1 MLGWSIY
8 ILTSPIKKIYTFT
21 TPMRKKLLIAYVFL
35 FSYAGAVA
43 HSIVPHH
50 HHQSQGEAKEHHHH
64 GHSNVPPDDSSKNDK
79 GDDGQ
84 LYFLSHT
91 SNADVVVNHVSIDN
105 LVIGNVQFAGLLP
118 ESIITFTIA
127 DHNIFHPP
135 MDDRIPL
142 ITVFYSR
149 SLRAPPS
156 FII

>member
-1 MLGWSIY
+1 
-8 ILTSPIKKIYTFT
+8 
-21 TPMRKKLLIAYVFL
+21 MRKRLLFVYFLL

-50 HHQSQGEAKEHHHH
+50 HHLTQREAKKHHHH
-64 GHSNVPPDDSSKNDK
+64 DSANHSHEDSSKKD
-79 GDDGQ
+79 GDEGQ
-84 LYFLSHT
+84 LYFLIHA
-91 SNADVVVNHVSIDN
+91 SNADVVVNHVAIDN
-105 LVIGNVQFAGLLP
+105 LGKDKKTQFAVLLQR
-118 ESIITFTIA
+118 SIIPFAIA

-142 ITVFYSR
+142 LSVFYSR